1 MPTFKEILLHT
12 FTGRDNST
20 IDIGRIIWMLGAL
33 SFLGCAFYSI
43 YKGQTWNAVEFG
55 TGFGAVL
62 AAGGVAIRIK
72 ADTEPDPKDKS
83 NS

>member
-1 MPTFKEILLHT
+1 MKATFIQMLKNT
-12 FTGRDNST
+12 FTGKDNET

-43 YKGQTWNAVEFG
+43 YKGQAWDAIAFG

-62 AAGGVAIRIK
+62 AGGGIALNLK
-72 ADTEPDPKDKS
+72 KDTEPNP
-83 NS
+83 